1 MSFSI
6 IVATDLNG
14 GIGKDNKLLFNIKED
29 LQRFK
34 KLTTNHTVIMG
45 RKTLEGLPF
54 KNGFPNRHNIILTS
68 KTNNIQTY
76 GTNHSLVFKNDIKEI
91 IEEYKNSKEEIFI
104 VGGESIYR
112 QFLPYANKIYLTKIL
127 EIKKSDSYFKFNND
141 EWDMDSFIEV
151 DNGKNTYQFIDL
163 IRK

>member
-34 KLTTNHTVIMG
+34 NLTINHTVIMG
-45 RKTLEGLPF
+45 RKTLNSLPF
-54 KNGFPNRHNIILTS
+54 KEGFPNRHNIVLTS
-68 KTNNIQTY
+68 NVNNVQTY
-76 GTNHSLVFKNDIKEI
+76 GVNHSLIFKNDINEI
-91 IEEYKNSKEEIFI
+91 IEEYKDSKEEIFI

-112 QFLPYANKIYLTKIL
+112 QFLPYTNKIYLTKIL
-127 EIKKSDSYFKFNND
+127 NIKEADSYFKFNGD
-141 EWDMDSFIEV
+141 EWIIDGFTERNNQDI
-151 DNGKNTYQFIDL
+151 KYQFIDL